1 MYKQKG
7 TGGLW
12 ESEESMPLP
21 PEEGWQHQL
30 QVVVGIQDHPLQECS
45 PSEATF
51 SDFSRTCKF
60 SYVKLRHVPF
70 GG

>member
-7 TGGLW
+7 AGGLW

-45 PSEATF
+45 PSDPHSQIFLELA
-51 SDFSRTCKF
+51 SSAM
-60 SYVKLRHVPF
+60 
-70 GG
+70 